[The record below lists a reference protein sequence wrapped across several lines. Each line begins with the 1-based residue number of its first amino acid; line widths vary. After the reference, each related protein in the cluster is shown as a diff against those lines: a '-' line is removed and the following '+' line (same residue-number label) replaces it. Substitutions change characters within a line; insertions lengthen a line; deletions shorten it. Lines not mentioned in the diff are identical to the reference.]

1 MFNEFMDEIKTN
13 SAESNKIV
21 EGDYIKNGL
30 YHCHICHT
38 PKQYRLKVNGK
49 EMIMGSMCKCLQ
61 DKEKAEKEA
70 EKQRKLRERKRTA
83 LGDNEMLQWD
93 FAHDDGTNPKITEAA
108 KKYCNQFEYFKAMG
122 KGIML
127 YGPVGTGKTFVAA
140 EIVNELV
147 EKKYRC
153 YFTSI
158 TRLVNGMPKELA
170 ERNRY
175 IDRLNDYDLLVL
187 DDFSAE
193 KKTEYMQEAVYL
205 IVNAR
210 YVAGLPLIITTNLT
224 ADEIKNTN
232 DITFQR
238 TYSRISEMCHPIL
251 VDGADRRKEK
261 ARAEYKAT
269 KELLGI

>member
-1 MFNEFMDEIKTN
+1 MFDGLIDTLKTN
-13 SAESNKIV
+13 SANSIKIV
-21 EGDYIKNGL
+21 EGDYIKDGL
-30 YHCHICHT
+30 YYCHFCNT
-38 PKQYRLKVNGK
+38 PKQYRLNLNGK
-49 EMIMGSMCKCLQ
+49 EHIMGSMCKCLQ
-61 DKEKAEKEA
+61 DKEKAEKDA
-70 EKQRKLRERKRTA
+70 EKKRKLREKKRTA
-83 LGDNEMLQWD
+83 LGNSEMLQWD
-93 FAHDDGTNPKITEAA
+93 FAHDDGKYPKITEAA

-122 KGIML
+122 KGIMF
-127 YGPVGTGKTFVAA
+127 YGPVGTGKTFVSAQ
-140 EIVNELV
+140 IVNELI
-147 EKKYRC
+147 EKGQRC
-153 YFTSI
+153 YLTSI

-193 KKTEYMQEAVYL
+193 RKTEYMQEAVYL

-238 TYSRISEMCHPIL
+238 TYSRISAMCHPIL

-261 ARAEYKAT
+261 ARADYKAT

>member
-1 MFNEFMDEIKTN
+1 MFDGLMESLKTN
-13 SAESNKIV
+13 SNKV
-21 EGDYIKNGL
+21 VDGDYIKDGL

-38 PKQYRLKVNGK
+38 PKQHRLKVNGK
-49 EMIMGSMCKCLQ
+49 EYIMGSMCKCLQ
-61 DKEKAEKEA
+61 DKEKAEKDA
-70 EKQRKLRERKRTA
+70 EKQRKLREKKRA
-83 LGDNEMLQWD
+83 AFGNGNSELLQWD
-93 FAHDDGTNPKITEAA
+93 FAHDDGKYPKITEAA
-108 KKYCNQFEYFKAMG
+108 KKYCDQFEYFKAMG
-122 KGIML
+122 KGIMF
-127 YGPVGTGKTFVAA
+127 YGPVGTGKTFKAA
-140 EIVNELV
+140 QIVNELV
-147 EKKYRC
+147 EKGQRC
-153 YFTSI
+153 YLTSI

-193 KKTEYMQEAVYL
+193 RKTEYMQEAVYL

>member
-1 MFNEFMDEIKTN
+1 MIDGIMEELKTN
-13 SAESNKIV
+13 TDKTVDS
-21 EGDYIKNGL
+21 DYIKDGL

-38 PKQYRLKVNGK
+38 PKQRKVNLNGK
-49 EMIMGSMCKCLQ
+49 EHIMGVMCKCSQ
-61 DKEKAEKEA
+61 DREKAEKEA
-70 EKQRKLRERKRTA
+70 ERKMKLFNRKKDA
-83 LGDNEMLQWD
+83 FGNSEMVQWD

-108 KKYCNQFEYFKAMG
+108 KKYCDQFPYFKSMG
-122 KGIML
+122 KGLML
-127 YGPVGTGKTFVAA
+127 YGPVGTGKTFVSAQ
-140 EIVNELV
+140 IVNELI
-147 EKKYRC
+147 EKGHRC
-153 YFTSI
+153 YLTSI

-193 KKTEYMQEAVYL
+193 RKTEYMQEAVYL

-210 YVAGLPLIITTNLT
+210 YVAGLPMIITTNLT

-251 VDGADRRKEK
+251 LDGADRRKQK
-261 ARAEYKAT
+261 ARADYKAT

>member
-1 MFNEFMDEIKTN
+1 MFNELIDTLQTN
-13 SAESNKIV
+13 SNKIV
-21 EGDYIKNGL
+21 EGDYIKDGL
-30 YHCHICHT
+30 YHCHICNT
-38 PKQYRLKVNGK
+38 PKQYRLKINGK
-49 EMIMGSMCKCLQ
+49 EHIMGSMCKCLQ

-70 EKQRKLRERKRTA
+70 EKQRKLMRKKKDA
-83 LGDNEMLQWD
+83 FGNSEMPNWD
-93 FAHDDGTNPKITEAA
+93 FAHDDGANPKITEAA
-108 KKYCNQFEYFKAMG
+108 KKYCEQFAYFKAMG

-140 EIVNELV
+140 EIVNELI
-147 EKKYRC
+147 EKGQRC
-153 YFTSI
+153 CLTSM
-158 TRLVNGMPKELA
+158 TRLVNGMPKEMA

-193 KKTEYMQEAVYL
+193 RKTEYMQEAVYL

-210 YVAGLPLIITTNLT
+210 YVSGLPLIITTNLT

-251 VDGADRRKEK
+251 LDGADRRKQK
-261 ARAEYKAT
+261 ARADYKAT

>member
-1 MFNEFMDEIKTN
+1 MVNEFIETLKTN
-13 SAESNKIV
+13 SNKIV
-21 EGDYIKNGL
+21 EGDYIKDGL
-30 YHCHICHT
+30 YHCHICNT
-38 PKQYRLKVNGK
+38 PKQYRLNVNGK
-49 EMIMGSMCKCLQ
+49 EHIVGSMCKCRQ
-61 DKEKAEKEA
+61 DQEKAEKEA
-70 EKQRKLRERKRTA
+70 EKQRKLREKKEYA
-83 LGDNEMLQWD
+83 LGDNSMVNWD
-93 FAHDDGTNPKITEAA
+93 FAHDDGTSPKITEAA
-108 KKYCNQFEYFKAMG
+108 KKYCDQFPHFKSMG
-122 KGIML
+122 KGLMF
-127 YGPVGTGKTFVAA
+127 YGPVGTGKTFVSAQ
-140 EIVNELV
+140 IVNELV

-153 YFTSI
+153 YLTQT

-193 KKTEYMQEAVYL
+193 RKTEYMQEAVYL

-210 YVAGLPLIITTNLT
+210 YIARKPLIITTNLT

-251 VDGADRRKEK
+251 VDGADRRKQK

>member
-1 MFNEFMDEIKTN
+1 MVNESIETLKTN
-13 SAESNKIV
+13 TDKVV
-21 EGDYIKNGL
+21 EGDYIKDGL
-30 YHCHICHT
+30 YYCHICNT
-38 PKQYRLKVNGK
+38 PKQRKVMLIGK
-49 EMIMGSMCKCLQ
+49 EHIMGVMCKCSIEN
-61 DKEKAEKEA
+61 EKAEMDA
-70 EKQRKLRERKRTA
+70 EKQRKLREKKRGA
-83 LGDNEMLQWD
+83 LGNNEMVQWD
-93 FAHDDGTNPKITEAA
+93 FAHDDGKYPKITEAA

-122 KGIML
+122 KGIMF
-127 YGPVGTGKTFVAA
+127 YGPVGTGKTFVSAQ
-140 EIVNELV
+140 IVNELV
-147 EKKYRC
+147 EKGQRC
-153 YFTSI
+153 YLTSI

-193 KKTEYMQEAVYL
+193 RKTEYMQEAVYQ

-210 YVAGLPLIITTNLT
+210 YVSGLPLIITTNLT

-251 VDGADRRKEK
+251 LDGADRRKEK

>member
-1 MFNEFMDEIKTN
+1 MEIITSVK
-13 SAESNKIV
+13 NKAV
-21 EGDYIKNGL
+21 VDALN
-30 YHCHICHT
+30 
-38 PKQYRLKVNGK
+38 LK
-49 EMIMGSMCKCLQ
+49 
-61 DKEKAEKEA
+61 KEKNEYVFLES
-70 EKQRKLRERKRTA
+70 EKQLVEAINNNSQIEKVFVI
-83 LGDNEMLQWD
+83 DNKYEE
-93 FAHDDGTNPKITEAA
+93 FVKKYPKITEAA

-122 KGIML
+122 KGLMF
-127 YGPVGTGKTFVAA
+127 YGPVGTGKTFVSAQ
-140 EIVNELV
+140 IVNELV
-147 EKKYRC
+147 EKGQRC
-153 YFTSI
+153 DLTSI

-193 KKTEYMQEAVYL
+193 RKTEYMQEAVYL

-210 YVAGLPLIITTNLT
+210 YVSGLPLIITTNLT

-251 VDGADRRKEK
+251 LDGADRRKEK